1 MIIGRILLISSTIT
15 EKHKNSIKRERE
27 HRTVMTKYAGRFLIS
42 NFMEFELWS

>member
-15 EKHKNSIKRERE
+15 ENIKLNKKRE

-42 NFMEFELWS
+42 NFMEFELRS